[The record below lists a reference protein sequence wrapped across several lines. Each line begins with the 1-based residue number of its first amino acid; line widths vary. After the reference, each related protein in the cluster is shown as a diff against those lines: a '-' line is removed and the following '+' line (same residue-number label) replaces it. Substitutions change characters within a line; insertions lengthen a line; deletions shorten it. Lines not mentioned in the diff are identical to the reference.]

1 MNITDFREACRT
13 WATGTRP
20 ILELGSLIHTGEDAR
35 ALMRVIAALWSQ
47 GLSMDDSTVTRMAFI
62 YDLLSHWES
71 WTKHQAQECEQ
82 VVRGLHLQLSQMK
95 MENNPQLPC
104 SQETLDLLIQVL
116 ASGIS
121 AHIDDMD

>member
-1 MNITDFREACRT
+1 MNITDFRAACQT
-13 WATGTRP
+13 WSVGTRP
-20 ILELGSLIHTGEDAR
+20 VLELGSLIRTGEDAR
-35 ALMRVIAALWSQ
+35 ALMRVIAALWCQ
-47 GLSMDDSTVTRMAFI
+47 NLDLDDSTVTRMAFI

-71 WTKHQAQECEQ
+71 WSKHQAQECEQ
-82 VVRGLHLQLSQMK
+82 VVQGLHLQLQGMGQRTS
-95 MENNPQLPC
+95 

>member
-1 MNITDFREACRT
+1 MNIADFREACQT

-35 ALMRVIAALWSQ
+35 ALMRVIAALWSH
-47 GLSMDDSTVTRMAFI
+47 GLPLDDSTVTRMAFI

-82 VVRGLHLQLSQMK
+82 VVRGLHLQLSHMR
-95 MENNPQLPC
+95 MNSHPHLPC

-116 ASGIS
+116 GSGIS

>member
-1 MNITDFREACRT
+1 MNITDFRAACQT
-13 WATGTRP
+13 WGSGTRP

-35 ALMRVIAALWSQ
+35 ALLRVIAALWCQ
-47 GLSMDDSTVTRMAFI
+47 GLEMDDSTVTRMAFI

-71 WTKHQAQECEQ
+71 WSKHQAQECEQ
-82 VVRGLHLQLSQMK
+82 VVRGLHLQLGQMR
-95 MENNPQLPC
+95 MTSNAHLPC

-116 ASGIS
+116 SSGIS